1 VQLHLGE
8 FEDFKFGG
16 KLLLSG
22 GAADVK
28 ALADLLAEFVAS
40 GDDSVAIHSRA
51 NVAPR
56 HPAKLYA
63 VSSPAVSVDGPA
75 LLCTPESL
83 PEISGKLEAL
93 SSGHQYFELIGT
105 SSELLVSVGE
115 YDLAWW
121 RAQA

>member
-1 VQLHLGE
+1 MQLQLGE
-8 FEDFKFGG
+8 FEDFRLGG

-22 GAADVK
+22 GPADVK
-28 ALADLLAEFVAS
+28 ALAGLLAEFVAS

-51 NVAPR
+51 SVAAR
-56 HPAKLYA
+56 HPTKLYA
-63 VSSPAVSVDGPA
+63 IASPAVPVDGPA

-93 SSGHQYFELIGT
+93 SSGHQYFKLLGT

-121 RAQA
+121 QAQA